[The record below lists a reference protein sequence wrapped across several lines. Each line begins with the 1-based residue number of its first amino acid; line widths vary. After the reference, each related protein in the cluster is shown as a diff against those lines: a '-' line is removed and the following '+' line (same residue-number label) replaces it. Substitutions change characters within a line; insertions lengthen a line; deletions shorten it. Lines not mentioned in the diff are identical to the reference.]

1 MNTSSTL
8 IISLYICS
16 LVIYLIEL
24 LDEIL
29 SDKPKVLSEWL
40 WCILLFA
47 GAFVPVLNTVVVIK
61 IIKEEK

>member
-1 MNTSSTL
+1 MNTVITL
-8 IISLYICS
+8 IVGLYICP

-24 LDEIL
+24 LEAIL

-40 WCILLFA
+40 WCMLLFA

-61 IIKEEK
+61 IIKEN

>member
-40 WCILLFA
+40 WCILLFT

-61 IIKEEK
+61 IIKEN